1 MPRKKKAAQPADSQE
16 SRTVTIYA
24 EILQPTD
31 SAVLIR
37 CGESEL
43 WLPLSQ
49 IPDFNAER
57 GDTNVEIAIP
67 EWLAEEKGLSEGD
80 GAPLESTPVRDCSS
94 CGNLPLEWEAK
105 MDKGK
110 LTLLC
115 PVCGER
121 TPYGFDCALCA
132 TTLPATPAPCLE
144 CTRNPDL
151 SEDLSIGLSD
161 RWERRRRT
169 FGDKVTWHREEHILI
184 AQPLTEQEKIE
195 YGQEMADALD
205 QIEKYEAELDGQRKL
220 YKRLIEQQEKI
231 AKDAAKLYREG
242 KEEREIFCD
251 CLKDWNTFEM
261 VWVEAE
267 PPYAEVQRRPMTPEE
282 KQPSLLDYDHK
293 PESAEVAK
301 AADAAKALER
311 EPAECLEVQ

>member
-1 MPRKKKAAQPADSQE
+1 M
-16 SRTVTIYA
+16 
-24 EILQPTD
+24 
-31 SAVLIR
+31 
-37 CGESEL
+37 C
-43 WLPLSQ
+43 PLRNHAS
-49 IPDFNAER
+49 
-57 GDTNVEIAIP
+57 
-67 EWLAEEKGLSEGD
+67 
-80 GAPLESTPVRDCSS
+80 
-94 CGNLPLEWEAK
+94 
-105 MDKGK
+105 
-110 LTLLC
+110 
-115 PVCGER
+115 
-121 TPYGFDCALCA
+121 
-132 TTLPATPAPCLE
+132 
-144 CTRNPDL
+144 RNPDL